1 MNNLELV
8 NRKFRNNVKILIDIN
23 ENDNV
28 FLEILDKDELDKKVA
43 FLIKYISVIMM
54 KNNYCEIVLDET
66 NENGNYRYIIKN
78 IKYNELYPIHFNQHI
93 LNFSFNNNITKCC
106 VHFK

>member
-1 MNNLELV
+1 
-8 NRKFRNNVKILIDIN
+8 
-23 ENDNV
+23 
-28 FLEILDKDELDKKVA
+28 
-43 FLIKYISVIMM
+43 MM

-93 LNFSFNNNITKCC
+93 LNFSFNNNITKYC